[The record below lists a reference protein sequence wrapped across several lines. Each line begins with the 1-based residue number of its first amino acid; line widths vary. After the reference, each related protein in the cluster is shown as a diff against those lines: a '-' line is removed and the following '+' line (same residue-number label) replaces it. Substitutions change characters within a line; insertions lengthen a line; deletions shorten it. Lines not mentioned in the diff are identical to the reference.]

1 MSTRALVASA
11 STPRSPSLEV
21 LCAIPALCGAFSR
34 YRAWRPAAHG
44 PHCLPRPPPL
54 SRASPPRA
62 SCPWGAARLFQL
74 QSSNARK
81 LRGLHTRVML
91 GGMRTLV
98 VGAALLAGADAFC
111 AVSVNCAP
119 RAGAMTTCAAT
130 LAQTSSPLSRRKAV
144 VAAGLGL
151 GLAPARA
158 GVRGSVPGADQRA
171 RAAQARKAVL
181 LRAATRTA

>member
-1 MSTRALVASA
+1 MARTVFRAL
-11 STPRSPSLEV
+11 RPSL
-21 LCAIPALCGAFSR
+21 ALHP
-34 YRAWRPAAHG
+34 RARPAHG
-44 PHCLPRPPPL
+44 ALQALP
-54 SRASPPRA
+54 
-62 SCPWGAARLFQL
+62 AAIYCG
-74 QSSNARK
+74 NARK
-81 LRGLHTRVML
+81 LRGLHTRGML

-98 VGAALLAGADAFC
+98 VSAALLAGADAFC